1 VTPRGAARLLDI
13 AWIGQDI
20 VGRHLAPPDPGAADP
35 ARPAAFVTSVVRAP
49 PEHAHD
55 LAALAAELTAG
66 DGGQYCYPAGSIHV
80 TLAPVTEPTADAGAV
95 SAALAAAARRLGDP
109 PLTVEIVGLVL
120 TRGSLAALGLPGDDR
135 LARERAALRPVLGPP
150 RGSWQRFV
158 RADGLM
164 HLTIARWRR
173 RPAPEVVAA
182 IRERR
187 VLTLPARPLA
197 AIELVRTNKVMSATN
212 TVVLA
217 RYPLVPQLKFP
228 GQG

>member
-1 VTPRGAARLLDI
+1 
-13 AWIGQDI
+13 
-20 VGRHLAPPDPGAADP
+20 
-35 ARPAAFVTSVVRAP
+35 
-49 PEHAHD
+49 
-55 LAALAAELTAG
+55 
-66 DGGQYCYPAGSIHV
+66 
-80 TLAPVTEPTADAGAV
+80 
-95 SAALAAAARRLGDP
+95 
-109 PLTVEIVGLVL
+109 
-120 TRGSLAALGLPGDDR
+120 
-135 LARERAALRPVLGPP
+135 
-150 RGSWQRFV
+150 
-158 RADGLM
+158 M